1 MTTQPF
7 DMTNSFGRKKRV
19 LIFVVAYN
27 AERTIQDVIRRIP
40 SSLAEHETEIL
51 IIDDS
56 SRDQTFALA
65 QAYEHQKRHFPLTV
79 LYNPVNQGYGGNQKL
94 GFQYAIKERFDIVA
108 LVHGD
113 GQYAPE
119 ELPRLLE
126 PLLKNEADA
135 VFGSRMMHPGG
146 ALEGGMPLYKYIGNK
161 ILTTLQ
167 NRILR
172 CSLSEFH
179 SGYRLYSVNA
189 LAKIPFERN
198 TYDFHFD
205 TEIIIQLLRAGLR
218 IRELPIPTYYGDEIC
233 HVNGLKY
240 AFDVMKASV
249 LSRAQD
255 LGIFYERKYDVLA
268 PSDANPLYQSKFGFE
283 SPHKLALER
292 VKPRSKV
299 LDIGCASGYISEAL
313 RSRGCAV
320 TGIDCFPVSNLA
332 HFEEFILHDLD
343 QPFPVDS
350 TRFEYVLLLD
360 VIEHLRAPERFLES
374 LRYSRRR
381 GAADTRV
388 IVSTGNI
395 GFLATRIML
404 LAGIFNYGSR
414 GILDLT
420 HTRLFTF
427 SSIRRLL
434 RQAGYQIDETRGV
447 PAPFP
452 LALGNT
458 FLARFLLAANKL
470 MIKISKRLFSYQI
483 FMVVR
488 PLPSIDTLLDHAADA
503 SRARITTMRLKA
515 VQEVIQEKVA
525 L

>member
-1 MTTQPF
+1 MS
-7 DMTNSFGRKKRV
+7 DSIRRKKRI

-56 SRDQTFALA
+56 SQDETFSLA
-65 QAYEHQKRHFPLTV
+65 EAYDHHKRVFPLNV
-79 LYNPVNQGYGGNQKL
+79 LYNPVNQGYGSNQKL
-94 GFQYAIKERFDIVA
+94 GFHYAIKEKFDIVA
-108 LVHGD
+108 LLHGD

-119 ELPRLLE
+119 ELPTLLE

-135 VFGSRMMHPGG
+135 VFGSRMMSPGG
-146 ALEGGMPLYKYIGNK
+146 ALKGGMPLYKYIGNK
-161 ILTTLQ
+161 ILTKFQ

-198 TYDFHFD
+198 TCDFHFD
-205 TEIIIQLLRAGLR
+205 TEIIIQLVRAGLR
-218 IRELPIPTYYGDEIC
+218 IRELPIPTYYADEIC
-233 HVNGLKY
+233 HINGLKY
-240 AFDVMKASV
+240 AFNVMKASI
-249 LSRAQD
+249 LARAQD

-268 PSDANPLYQSKFGFE
+268 PSEANPLYQAKFAFD

-292 VKPRSKV
+292 VEPGSKV
-299 LDIGCASGYISEAL
+299 LDIGCASGYLSEAL

-320 TGIDCFPVSNLA
+320 TGIDCFPVPVSNLA

-360 VIEHLRAPERFLES
+360 VIEHLRAPEGFLES
-374 LRYSRRR
+374 LRYSRKSA
-381 GAADTRV
+381 GDTRV

-395 GFLATRIML
+395 GFIPIRIML
-404 LAGIFNYGSR
+404 MAGIFNYGPR

-420 HTRLFTF
+420 HSRLFTF
-427 SSIRRLL
+427 SSFKRLL
-434 RQAGYQIDETRGV
+434 HQAGYRIEETRGV

-452 LALGNT
+452 LAFGNT
-458 FLARFLLAANKL
+458 LLARLLLAANRF
-470 MIKISKRLFSYQI
+470 MIRISKKLFSYQI

-488 PLPSIDTLLDHAADA
+488 PLPSLDRLMDSATEA
-503 SRARITTMRLKA
+503 SRARKATMRLP
-515 VQEVIQEKVA
+515 VVQEKVA

>member
-1 MTTQPF
+1 MKTQSFHMT
-7 DMTNSFGRKKRV
+7 DSLGRKKRV

-56 SRDQTFALA
+56 SQDQTFAFA
-65 QAYEHQKRHFPLTV
+65 QAHEHQKGLFPLTV

-94 GFQYAIKERFDIVA
+94 GFHYAIKEKFDFVV
-108 LVHGD
+108 LLHGD
-113 GQYAPE
+113 GQYPPE
-119 ELPRLLE
+119 KLPSLLE

-135 VFGSRMMHPGG
+135 VFGSRMMSPGG
-146 ALEGGMPLYKYIGNK
+146 ALKGGMPLYKYIGNK
-161 ILTTLQ
+161 ILTTFQ
-167 NRILR
+167 NWILR

-198 TYDFHFD
+198 TCDFHFD

-233 HVNGLKY
+233 RVNGLKY
-240 AFDVMKASV
+240 AFDVMKASI
-249 LSRAQD
+249 LARAQD
-255 LGIFYERKYDVLA
+255 LGIFYESKYDVLA
-268 PSDANPLYQSKFGFE
+268 PSEANPLYQAKFAFD
-283 SPHKLALER
+283 SPHKLVLER
-292 VKPRSKV
+292 VKHGSKV
-299 LDIGCASGYISEAL
+299 LDIGCASGYVSGAL

-332 HFEEFILHDLD
+332 YFEEFILHDLD
-343 QPFPVDS
+343 QPLPLDS
-350 TRFEYVLLLD
+350 SRFEYILLLD
-360 VIEHLRAPERFLES
+360 VIEHLRAPERFMES
-374 LRYSRRR
+374 LRYSRKH
-381 GAADTRV
+381 AEDTPV

-395 GFLATRIML
+395 GFIAIRIML

-427 SSIRRLL
+427 SSLRRLL
-434 RQAGYQIDETRGV
+434 RQAGYRIDETRGV

-458 FLARFLLAANKL
+458 VLARFLLVANKFL
-470 MIKISKRLFSYQI
+470 IRISKTLFSYQI
-483 FMVVR
+483 FMVVH
-488 PLPSIDTLLDHAADA
+488 PLPSIDGLLDSAEEASAAR
-503 SRARITTMRLKA
+503 S
-515 VQEVIQEKVA
+515 VYVP
-525 L
+525 

>member
-7 DMTNSFGRKKRV
+7 DMTDSFGRKKRV

-27 AERTIQDVIRRIP
+27 AERTIQDVIRRVP

-56 SRDQTFALA
+56 SQDETFALA
-65 QAYEHQKRHFPLTV
+65 QAYERQKRAFPLTV

-94 GFQYAIKERFDIVA
+94 GFHYAIKERFDIVA
-108 LVHGD
+108 LLHGD

-135 VFGSRMMHPGG
+135 VFGSRMMRPDG
-146 ALEGGMPLYKYIGNK
+146 ALKGGMPLYKYIGNK
-161 ILTTLQ
+161 ILTTFQ

-198 TYDFHFD
+198 TCDFHFD

-249 LSRAQD
+249 LARAQD
-255 LGIFYERKYDVLA
+255 LGIFYEHKYDVLA
-268 PSDANPLYQSKFGFE
+268 PSEANPLYQAKFAFD
-283 SPHKLALER
+283 SPHKLAMER
-292 VKPRSKV
+292 VKPGSKV
-299 LDIGCASGYISEAL
+299 LDIGCASGYVSEAL

-374 LRYSRRR
+374 LRYSRKRA
-381 GAADTRV
+381 GDTRV
-388 IVSTGNI
+388 IVSTGNV
-395 GFLATRIML
+395 GFIAIRIML

-427 SSIRRLL
+427 SSLKRLL
-434 RQAGYQIDETRGV
+434 RQAGYRIDETRGV

-458 FLARFLLAANKL
+458 FLARFLLVVNRF
-470 MIKISKRLFSYQI
+470 MIRISKTLFSYQM

-488 PLPSIDTLLDHAADA
+488 PLPSIDRLMDSAAEA
-503 SRARITTMRLKA
+503 SRARNTTMRLQV
-515 VQEVIQEKVA
+515 VQEKAA

>member
-1 MTTQPF
+1 MTTQSL
-7 DMTNSFGRKKRV
+7 DVTGSVGRKKRV

-56 SRDQTFALA
+56 SHDDTFAVA
-65 QAYEHQKRHFPLTV
+65 HAYERQKLAFPMTV

-94 GFQYAIKERFDIVA
+94 GFQYAIRKGFDIVA

-135 VFGSRMMHPGG
+135 VFGSRMMRPFG
-146 ALEGGMPLYKYIGNK
+146 ALKGGMPLYKYVGNK

-179 SGYRLYSVNA
+179 SGYRLYSVEA
-189 LAKIPFERN
+189 LGKIPFERN
-198 TYDFHFD
+198 TCEFHFD
-205 TEIIIQLLRAGLR
+205 TEIIVQFLRARLR

-240 AFDVMKASV
+240 AFNVMKASV
-249 LSRAQD
+249 LARAQD
-255 LGIFYERKYDVLA
+255 LGIFYEHKYDVLA
-268 PSDANPLYQSKFGFE
+268 PSEANPLYQPKFAFE
-283 SPHKLALER
+283 SPHKLALEMVR
-292 VKPRSKV
+292 PGSKV
-299 LDIGCASGYISEAL
+299 LDIGCAAGYVSQAL
-313 RSRGCAV
+313 RRKGCSV

-343 QPFPVDS
+343 RPFPVDS
-350 TRFEYVLLLD
+350 APFEYALLLD

-374 LRYSRRR
+374 LRYSRKRA
-381 GAADTRV
+381 GDTTL

-395 GFLATRIML
+395 GFIVIRIML
-404 LAGIFNYGSR
+404 LMGLFNYGAR
-414 GILDLT
+414 GILDQT

-427 SSIRRLL
+427 SSLKRLL
-434 RQAGYQIDETRGV
+434 RQAGYRIEEIRGV

-452 LALGNT
+452 FALGDT
-458 FLARFLLAANKL
+458 FLARFLLVANKF
-470 MIKISKRLFSYQI
+470 MIRISRKLFSYQI
-483 FMVVR
+483 FMVAR
-488 PLPSIDTLLDHAADA
+488 PLPSIDWLLDSAAEA
-503 SRARITTMRLKA
+503 SRERSTPMQLRVL
-515 VQEVIQEKVA
+515 
-525 L
+525 